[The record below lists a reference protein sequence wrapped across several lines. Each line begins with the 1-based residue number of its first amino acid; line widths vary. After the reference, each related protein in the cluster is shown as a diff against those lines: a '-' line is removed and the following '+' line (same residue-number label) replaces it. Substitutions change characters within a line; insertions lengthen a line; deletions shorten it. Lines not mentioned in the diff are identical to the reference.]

1 LLAVR
6 YLLDKKG
13 QRKTVSDV
21 KRMYEALKNGDS
33 FNDAFENNMGISV
46 DYYEKHFFELIFNFL

>member
-1 LLAVR
+1 
-6 YLLDKKG
+6 
-13 QRKTVSDV
+13 
-21 KRMYEALKNGDS
+21 MYEALKNGDS